1 MLKKIVKKTKEKK
14 KIIIAGLLIA
24 SGLVCADYSY
34 HHYTLK
40 NCEVNVD
47 DSYGVAYFVDSREFY
62 WKIPLEDL
70 PPEITDGSI
79 VNLKMYDNR
88 TKTNLTD
95 DKICKIELVFY

>member
-14 KIIIAGLLIA
+14 KIIITGLLIA

-40 NCEVNVD
+40 NCEVEI
-47 DSYGVAYFVDSREFY
+47 DSYGAYFIDSRGFD
-62 WKIPLEDL
+62 WSIPLEDL
-70 PPEITDGSI
+70 PPEIVDGSI

-95 DKICKIELVFY
+95 DKICKIDLVFY